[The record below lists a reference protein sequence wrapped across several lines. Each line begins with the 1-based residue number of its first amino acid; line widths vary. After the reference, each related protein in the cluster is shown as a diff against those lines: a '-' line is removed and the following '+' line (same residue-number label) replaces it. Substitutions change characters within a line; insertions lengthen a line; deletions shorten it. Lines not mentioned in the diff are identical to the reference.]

1 MKIIFYSHTGK
12 VSGAENIL
20 LLILKK
26 LNRKNFEPIGICP
39 AVGGLAEIIS
49 AMKIPVV
56 NVDEL
61 EARFTWRFDLFAKY
75 LFSFWGVISQLRLQL
90 RDNEAAAIHANSIRA
105 GLVAWMASLFTGKP
119 VFWHLQDELPK
130 HPFSTAIRF
139 LVAFSSRIRLLSA
152 SHATL
157 ESFRGKLLNAIGK
170 NVPSKVIH
178 NAIEL
183 EKFEIDSK
191 NHTKIRKE
199 LNITNDEFVF
209 AIIGQITPRKGQL
222 ELIETFAATQ
232 KELRGST
239 LLIVGAPMFIQDF
252 DYFEELEETAK
263 RLKIKEKV
271 RFLGLRNDIPALM
284 QAVDA
289 LVINSK
295 SEALVVVAIEAMA
308 CGTPVIATDVGG
320 TCEIIQN
327 HVNGWL
333 IPFGD
338 PARLAE
344 ALIECASDPELRRSF
359 AAKSRQIVGSQLN
372 AERFISKIEEFFSEE
387 TQFKKVNPILIQAE
401 NQVH

>member
-26 LNRKNFEPIGICP
+26 LDRKNFEPIGICP
-39 AVGGLAEIIS
+39 AVGGLAEKIS
-49 AMKIPVV
+49 AMGIPVV

-61 EARFTWRFDLFAKY
+61 EARFTWRIDLFAKY
-75 LFSFWGVISQLRLQL
+75 LLSFYGVISQLRLEL
-90 RDNEAAAIHANSIRA
+90 KDNDADAIHANSIRA

-130 HPFSTAIRF
+130 HPFSTAIRI

-152 SHATL
+152 SGATL
-157 ESFRGKLLNAIGK
+157 ESFRGKLLKTFGK
-170 NVPSKVIH
+170 NVPSKVVH

-191 NHTKIRKE
+191 NRAEIRDELKISNSE
-199 LNITNDEFVF
+199 LVF
-209 AIIGQITPRKGQL
+209 AVIGQITPRKGQL
-222 ELIETFAATQ
+222 ELIEAFAANQ
-232 KELRGST
+232 KQLQGST
-239 LLIVGAPMFIQDF
+239 LLVVGAPMFNQDF
-252 DYFEELEETAK
+252 DYFQKLKETVR
-263 RLKIKEKV
+263 RLKIEEKV
-271 RFLGLRNDIPALM
+271 RFLGLRNDIPAMM
-284 QAVDA
+284 QAIDA

-320 TCEIIQN
+320 TREIIQN

-338 PARLAE
+338 RSQLSD
-344 ALIECASDPELRRSF
+344 ALIECAADPELRRAF
-359 AAKSRQIVGSQLN
+359 AAKSRQIVTSQLN
-372 AERFISKIEEFFSEE
+372 AERFISEIEDFFTEE
-387 TQFKKVNPILIQAE
+387 TQIKKVNPLLIQAE
-401 NQVH
+401 NQIP